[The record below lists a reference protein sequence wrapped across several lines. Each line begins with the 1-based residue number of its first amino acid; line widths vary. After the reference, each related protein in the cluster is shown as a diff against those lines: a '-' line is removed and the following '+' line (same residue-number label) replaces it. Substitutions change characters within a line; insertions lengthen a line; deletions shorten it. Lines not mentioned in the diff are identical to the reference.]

1 MKFVIKTKIGHNIK
15 YLHNFDKSAAFRGHC
30 GYRLRA
36 IFASIFVHL
45 EYEKKKLRQFHPLFR
60 RKCNFKYS
68 LSPPLHGQSSQEEV
82 LTEETETRYRGERER
97 ERESKRA
104 RKGGGERKPAT
115 ADKRSRQ
122 NVGHRKPHVD
132 SSLSGGGTRA
142 TATGYLLVV
151 GQTA

>member
-45 EYEKKKLRQFHPLFR
+45 EYEKK
-60 RKCNFKYS
+60 NVI
-68 LSPPLHGQSSQEEV
+68 EEK
-82 LTEETETRYRGERER
+82 ER